1 MKNGF
6 VIVVVAILI
15 IFGVVYFQK
24 NLVSDTLFL
33 QGNQVST
40 DGSEVPS
47 VDNQTVFATGLDVPW
62 ALAFLPDGR
71 VLVTERLGKVQLI
84 GKDGSKLGVVADI
97 KVDRVPQSEGGL
109 LGIAVHPEFEKNNY
123 VYLYYTYRTNVVNTL
138 NRVVRMKWNGDR
150 LVGEE
155 VIVDNIPG
163 AIFHNGGR
171 IKFGPDKLLYI
182 TTGDAQDPSK
192 AQDKNSLAGKILRT
206 TEDGKVVSDNP
217 LGNLIYSYGHRN
229 SQGLAWDMNGKLWVT
244 EHGRSSPTGYDEINL
259 IEKGA
264 NYGWDTIQGDE
275 SNPTMKTPIRHSGE
289 SMAWAPGGAV
299 FVDDSLFF
307 VGLKGEALYEAVI
320 SQDRVVELKEHLKG
334 QYGRLREVV
343 LGIDKNLYI
352 TTSNRDGRGK
362 ERDADD
368 KIIRVNPKAL

>member
-1 MKNGF
+1 
-6 VIVVVAILI
+6 
-15 IFGVVYFQK
+15 
-24 NLVSDTLFL
+24 
-33 QGNQVST
+33 
-40 DGSEVPS
+40 
-47 VDNQTVFATGLDVPW
+47 
-62 ALAFLPDGR
+62 
-71 VLVTERLGKVQLI
+71 
-84 GKDGSKLGVVADI
+84 
-97 KVDRVPQSEGGL
+97 
-109 LGIAVHPEFEKNNY
+109 
-123 VYLYYTYRTNVVNTL
+123 
-138 NRVVRMKWNGDR
+138 MKWNGDR

-307 VGLKGEALYEAVI
+307 VGLKGEALPLWTANVNPTNSGGM
-320 SQDRVVELKEHLKG
+320 SQSRDHVFMIFFSCLSIIFMTFLRRVGSMWGPFLSERVMGLESGSRKDESDCDERNNDLVHG
-334 QYGRLREVV
+334 V
-343 LGIDKNLYI
+343 LGV
-352 TTSNRDGRGK
+352 K
-362 ERDADD
+362 E
-368 KIIRVNPKAL
+368 V